1 MITILF
7 DLLHL
12 LISLMK
18 IVLIVHIIYS
28 WLVTFNILDTRNR
41 IVWNIGDFLFR
52 VTEPV
57 LRPIR
62 RYMPNLGP
70 VDLSP
75 LVVFIALWLVDQILF
90 RLQMTIALGSLA
102 PLLL

>member
-1 MITILF
+1 MTILF